1 MFKLKL
7 ILQNLTLKEYTIC
20 DGDKLSI
27 GRHLENEIVL
37 TNKNV
42 SRHHASIEAKGQ
54 KLLVFD
60 KGSRNGTHV
69 NGIKVKSAQLYDGDV
84 VTISSSVIIKVYVP
98 SSKKKEGTITGEH
111 NQQSGNLM
119 ASDP

>member
-7 ILQNLTLKEYTIC
+7 IVQNLTLKEYTIC

-27 GRHLENEIVL
+27 GRHPENEIVL
-37 TNKNV
+37 TKKTV
-42 SRHHASIEAKGQ
+42 SRHHACIEAKGE

-84 VTISSSVIIKVYVP
+84 VRISSSATIKVYIP
-98 SSKKKEGTITGEH
+98 SSKTKEGTITGEH
-111 NQQSGNLM
+111 DQESGTLKVF
-119 ASDP
+119 DT